1 MHKKTKKALSKVL
14 VMMMSLMLIGNSG
27 IALAATDVTTSHW
40 ANTQIE
46 SVSGKIIMPVYSDGT
61 FKPDSV
67 ATSLEVIVSIYRAV
81 KTAGLL
87 DNVQLGTI
95 TTKHEASLKSIG
107 MPQLLAPYG
116 SDTYPAL
123 AYALEYNILTLEEI
137 KVFISGSTLTNVK
150 KVNAVVFI
158 AKALNVY
165 KQENLNKIILLSYKD
180 SAEISLSAI
189 KYVNLAIE
197 QGIMS
202 SKGDSY
208 GKFNPSSTINRATLA
223 ILIDGLYKLLSSGEY
238 TQPTTEPATEET
250 TEASTQPTTEATTT
264 EPINFEAEKIFSG
277 KVKTVNDADQTIS
290 VLNSSGKTET
300 FSLKEVVITAGGHKA
315 SFDSITLGAQ
325 IELTLK
331 NGTVSSATLEKLLSR
346 VEGTFVFLT
355 DNIGVTNIK
364 KSIKVLLPTKSH
376 DFKNVYDDTLVT
388 INGVPA
394 KATDLKAGYKVIVL
408 YDGYDAK
415 RLIAYSELY
424 EFTGIMSRALDSK
437 VLGKFEVTL
446 ESGNVYSTTTTATG
460 ITYLNGSVF
469 SVGDIVKVTLKN
481 GELTKL
487 EYVGKAK
494 TVIGTLA
501 GINIKKLPELTVTLA
516 EGKNET
522 YGLSSKV
529 KLINALGENT
539 LSIYDLRLAQEVTV
553 DIGIGGITK
562 VQLGRKIVSQPMGLK
577 VTVSQVLLSSNI
589 LLVTDENNQIRTIT
603 FPVGST
609 FKASDYKPGMNLYID
624 GKTIADAIFEVIK
637 ITVQMP

>member
-1 MHKKTKKALSKVL
+1 MHKKTKKALSKIFVL
-14 VMMMSLMLIGNSG
+14 MLSVMLIGNSG
-27 IALAATDVTTSHW
+27 IALAATDVTASHW

-67 ATSLEVIVSIYRAV
+67 VTSLEVIVSIYRAV

-87 DNVQLGTI
+87 DNVQMGTI
-95 TTKHEASLKSIG
+95 TTKHEPTIKALG
-107 MPQLLAPYG
+107 MPQMLAPYG

-158 AKALNVY
+158 AKALNAY
-165 KQENLNKIILLSYKD
+165 KQDNLSKIILLSYKD

-197 QGIMS
+197 QGIIS
-202 SKGDSY
+202 SKGDAY
-208 GKFNPSSTINRATLA
+208 GKFNPASSINRATLA
-223 ILIDGLYKLLSSGEY
+223 VMTDGLYKLLATFENTQPMATTQPT
-238 TQPTTEPATEET
+238 TQPTTEPTSQPAT
-250 TEASTQPTTEATTT
+250 
-264 EPINFEAEKIFSG
+264 PINFEAEKIFSG

-290 VLNSSGKTET
+290 VLNTSGKTES
-300 FSLKEVVITAGGHKA
+300 FSLEESTITEAGYKGT
-315 SFDSITLGAQ
+315 FESITIGAQ

-331 NGTVSSATLEKLLSR
+331 DGVVTTAALEKSLSR

-355 DNIGVTNIK
+355 DNIGVTNIR
-364 KSIKVLLPTKSH
+364 KSIKVLLPTKLH
-376 DFKNVYDDTLVT
+376 DFRNVYDDTLVT

-394 KATDLKAGYKVIVL
+394 KASDLKAGYKVIVL

-415 RLIAYSELY
+415 RVIAYSELY
-424 EFTGIMSRALDSK
+424 EFTGIMSKGLDSK
-437 VLGKFEVTL
+437 LPGKFEVKL
-446 ESGNVYSTTTTATG
+446 QSGNIVTTTTTATG
-460 ITYLNGSVF
+460 IAYINASVF
-469 SVGDIVKVTLKN
+469 NVGDIVKVTLKN
-481 GELTKL
+481 GVLTRL
-487 EYVGKAK
+487 EYIGQAK
-494 TVIGTLA
+494 TVVGTLS
-501 GINIKKLPELTVTLA
+501 GINIKKVPELTVTLSNS
-516 EGKNET
+516 KNET
-522 YGLSSKV
+522 YALASKV
-529 KLINALGENT
+529 KLINAIGENA

-562 VQLGRKIVSQPMGLK
+562 VQLGRKIVAEPMGIK
-577 VTVSQVLLSSNI
+577 VTVSQVVDSSNI
-589 LLVTDENNQIRTIT
+589 LIVTDESNRVRTIT

-609 FKASDYKPGMNLYID
+609 YKATDYKPGMNLFID
-624 GKTIADAIFEVIK
+624 GKAIADAIFEVIK

>member
-14 VMMMSLMLIGNSG
+14 VMMLSMMLIGNSG

-446 ESGNVYSTTTTATG
+446 ESGNVYSTTTTAKG

-501 GINIKKLPELTVTLA
+501 GINIKKLPELTVTSA

-529 KLINALGENT
+529 KLINTLGENT

-562 VQLGRKIVSQPMGLK
+562 VQLGRKIVSQPMGIK
-577 VTVSQVLLSSNI
+577 VTVSQVLLSSNL
-589 LLVTDENNQIRTIT
+589 LLVTDDNNQIRTIT